1 MERWESGELGRV
13 RAGCLGCMSNK
24 REDQGGKGTGRGSQ
38 VEVHL
43 IIEREKGSGR
53 LI

>member
-1 MERWESGELGRV
+1 MEIWESGELGRV
-13 RAGCLGCMSNK
+13 RPGCLGCMSNK
-24 REDQGGKGTGRGSQ
+24 REDQGGERTVRGSQ
-38 VEVHL
+38 GEVHL